1 MLRDKKE
8 GGARARVL
16 VVDDEPLI
24 CTALR
29 RMLASGH
36 DIAVAHRAD
45 EALAVMRDG
54 ARYDAIL
61 CDLYLSGMDGIAL
74 HAFITAIDVEQA
86 RRMIFMSGAV
96 VFTERERVFFATHPL
111 IAKPFA
117 TGEVKTAIA
126 RVLRAE

>member
-1 MLRDKKE
+1 MQRNKTE
-8 GGARARVL
+8 GVARARVL

-29 RMLASGH
+29 RMLASSY

-45 EALAVMRDG
+45 DALALMRQG

-74 HAFITAIDVEQA
+74 HAFITAVDVEQA
-86 RRMIFMSGAV
+86 RRMIFMSGAII
-96 VFTERERVFFATHPL
+96 FTERERVFFATHPL

-117 TGEVKTAIA
+117 TGEVKAAIE
-126 RVLRAE
+126 RTLRAE